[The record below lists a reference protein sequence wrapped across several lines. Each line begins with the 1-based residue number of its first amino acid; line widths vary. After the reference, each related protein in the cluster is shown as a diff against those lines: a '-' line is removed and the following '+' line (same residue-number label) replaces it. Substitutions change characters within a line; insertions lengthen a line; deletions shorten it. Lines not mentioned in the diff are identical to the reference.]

1 MNDIFTEL
9 ETVITQRMGQ
19 SPESSYVAK
28 LNHQGLDKILKK
40 IGEESAEVIIAAKD
54 DNKQAIVYESCDL
67 LFHLMVLLA
76 NKGIQMDDIRVELQR
91 RFGLS
96 GLTEKANRNRTS

>member
-9 ETVITQRMGQ
+9 ETVITQRLGQ

-40 IGEESAEVIIAAKD
+40 IGEESAEVIIASKGND
-54 DNKQAIVYESCDL
+54 KQAIVYESCDL

>member
-1 MNDIFTEL
+1 MSDIFAEL
-9 ETVITQRMGQ
+9 ETVIAQRLEQ

-28 LNHQGLDKILKK
+28 LNHQGLDNILKK
-40 IGEESAEVIIAAKD
+40 IGEESAEVIIASKGND
-54 DNKQAIVYESCDL
+54 KQAIVYESCDL

-96 GLTEKANRNRTS
+96 GLAEKANRSRTS